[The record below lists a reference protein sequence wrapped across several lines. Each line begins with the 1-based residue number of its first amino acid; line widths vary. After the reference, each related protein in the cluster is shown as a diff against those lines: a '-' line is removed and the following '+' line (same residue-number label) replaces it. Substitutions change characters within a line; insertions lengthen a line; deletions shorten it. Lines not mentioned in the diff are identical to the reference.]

1 MEGRHRHVGIWLHV
15 STEDQAQGESTEHHE
30 KRAQHDAEAKGWQV
44 VEVYQLANNNLT
56 KQGSPQNCRT
66 RK

>member
-1 MEGRHRHVGIWLHV
+1 M